1 MFQSKRE
8 HRYCKMYIHANRE
21 DVFPM
26 LCPEREL
33 EYMSGWTYRW
43 VYSNSGLMEKDCV
56 FVTPQYGTETTWILM
71 DHDPENCSFQAV
83 QFAKDLMAIQLRV
96 RLNQIAKGETEI
108 VAHYCLTALTE
119 TGNQAI
125 SMMSQE
131 RFDAD
136 LVTMQAELNDYFEK
150 NAIIRVAEV

>member
-1 MFQSKRE
+1 MFQAKRE
-8 HRYCKMYIHANRE
+8 HRYCKMYIHANKE

-43 VYSNSGLMEKDCV
+43 VYSNSGFMEKNCV

-71 DHDPENCSFQAV
+71 DCDHENCSFQAV

-96 RLNQIAKGETEI
+96 SLNQIAKGETEI
-108 VAHYCLTALTE
+108 AAQYCLTALTE

-125 SMMSQE
+125 SIMSQE

-136 LVTMQAELNDYFEK
+136 LVIMQAELNDYFEK
-150 NAIIRVAEV
+150 IANNKTTEG